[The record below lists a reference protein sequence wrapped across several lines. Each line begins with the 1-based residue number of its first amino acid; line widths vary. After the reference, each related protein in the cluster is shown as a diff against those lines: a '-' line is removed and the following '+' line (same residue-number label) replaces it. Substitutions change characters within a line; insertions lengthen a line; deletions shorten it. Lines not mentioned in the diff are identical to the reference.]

1 MSLVVI
7 DKLRGVEHK
16 LPVTGAEQIAIIK
29 RKILA
34 KSAPSEYTNRQIYVN
49 VPFCMFHCSFCVYR
63 GQLLPPPDRINCFV
77 EELALEAEELSAS
90 FRGFLFNS
98 IFIGGG
104 TVTILSDKQLLRL
117 LRAIRNSFSL
127 DLGDGEF
134 TVELAPHGLSE
145 KKLET
150 IASQKANRVTIGIQ
164 SLENELLTAMNRP
177 IKSLTYLERMFTTM
191 RGLPFR
197 DINADLMVSIRGRN
211 YENLLKD
218 FNRLADW
225 GCTSIMVYIEMR
237 VYRDRTKTQEI
248 CEAKA
253 MVRKLAAAVI
263 DRFSLNGGMGVNEY
277 NRFTLR
283 DRGCENP
290 FRTRYSTNYEDPD
303 VLCLGLG
310 SGARSWNREWAVL
323 NNLQSRY

>member
-7 DKLRGVEHK
+7 DKVRGVEHK
-16 LPVTGAEQIAIIK
+16 LPVTRTEQIAIIK

-63 GQLLPPPDRINCFV
+63 GQLLPPPDRINSFV
-77 EELALEAEELSAS
+77 EKLVLESEELSAS
-90 FRGFLFNS
+90 FGGFSFNS
-98 IFIGGG
+98 VFVGGG

-117 LRAIRNSFSL
+117 LRTLRNNFTL
-127 DLGDGEF
+127 DLEDGEF

-177 IKSLTYLERMFTTM
+177 IKSLAYLKRIFTIIKS
-191 RGLPFR
+191 LPFR

-218 FNRLADW
+218 FNQLADW
-225 GCTSIMVYIEMR
+225 GCTSIMVYIDMR
-237 VYRDRTKTQEI
+237 VYRDRAKAHEI
-248 CEAKA
+248 CQAKA
-253 MVRKLAAAVI
+253 MVRKLAAAVV
-263 DRFSLNGGMGVNEY
+263 DRFSLNGGVGVNEY

-283 DRGCENP
+283 DRGSENR
-290 FRTRYSTNYEDPD
+290 FNTRYSTEYDDPE
-303 VLCLGLG
+303 VFCLGLG

-323 NNLQSRY
+323 NKTQAQN